1 MHHVFVTGAA
11 GFIGSHVAEALLER
25 GDEVVGVDAFIPNYS
40 RAAKERNVAAALL
53 HPNYS
58 LLELDLRTDDFTAVL
73 DDVDAVINEA
83 AMPGLLPSWSNLELY
98 AGCNLLALGR
108 LVTACL
114 ERGVDRFVH
123 VSTSSV
129 YGAEAVG
136 DESLPLRPVSPYGV
150 TKLAGDLLLLAN
162 VHRSQF
168 PATIV
173 RYFSVY
179 GPRQRPDMG
188 YHLFIEAMLDG
199 REISVFGDGSQSRS
213 VTFVSDCV
221 AATVAAL
228 DFGRTGEIY
237 NIGGGAEI
245 TVSEAIS
252 QIAVELGVEPRIR
265 YEAERPG
272 DQSHT
277 RAETHKANQDLGYEP
292 RVDPASGLR
301 DQVRWHIAQRANQ

>member
-1 MHHVFVTGAA
+1 MRVVVTGAA

-25 GDEVVGVDAFIPNYS
+25 GDEVVGVDAFIPNYA
-40 RAAKERNVAAALL
+40 RAAKERNIAAALKHSSYRL
-53 HPNYS
+53 V
-58 LLELDLRTDDFTAVL
+58 ELDLRTDDLTSVL
-73 DDVDAVINEA
+73 DQADAVINEA
-83 AMPGLLPSWSNLELY
+83 AMPGLLASWSNLELY

-108 LVTACL
+108 LVDACV
-114 ERGVDRFVH
+114 ERRIRRFIH

-129 YGAEAVG
+129 YGAQAVG
-136 DESLPLRPVSPYGV
+136 DESLPLHPVSPYGV

-162 VHRSQF
+162 VHRFQF
-168 PATIV
+168 PAAIV

-221 AATVAAL
+221 AATLAAL
-228 DFGRTGEIY
+228 DSGRTGEIY

-252 QIAVELGVEPRIR
+252 QIAAELGVEPRVR

-272 DQSHT
+272 DQSRT
-277 RAETHKANQDLGYEP
+277 RAETQKARIDFGYEP
-292 RVDPASGLR
+292 RVDPAAGLR
-301 DQVRWHIAQRANQ
+301 AQVRWHIEQRANR